1 MARAPRHTAIEGD
14 TPGGRGPN
22 KERTIPVQPT
32 VVSPADAH
40 TLSAP
45 LFARLHALEEGTPE
59 YSYVRNTLVE
69 LNMWLVRQAAR
80 RCRPSAE
87 IHDDVLQVGTIG
99 LIKAI
104 NRFDP
109 TRGHEFEAFA
119 VPTVAGEIKRFFR
132 DATWAVRVPRRLKD
146 CRALLRAQAV
156 AFEQGTGRA
165 PTVAE
170 LVERTGL
177 SEEEV
182 VQGLRAAEGY
192 GTVSLDAPAESAAD
206 GLTLADRLGGDDP
219 ALGRTDDL
227 LTVAPLVA
235 ALSDRERAILAMR
248 YLQDMTQSQI
258 GAELGISQMHVSR
271 LLTRTLTTLRAQ
283 VAGTT

>member
-1 MARAPRHTAIEGD
+1 MP
-14 TPGGRGPN
+14 P
-22 KERTIPVQPT
+22 QT
-32 VVSPADAH
+32 VVVGPADAH
-40 TLSAP
+40 ALSEP
-45 LFARLHALEEGTPE
+45 LFARLRELEEGTGE

-69 LNMWLVRQAAR
+69 LNMWVVRQAAR
-80 RCRPSAE
+80 RFRPSAE
-87 IHDDVLQVGTIG
+87 IHDDVLQVGTVG

-109 TRGHEFEAFA
+109 TRGFEFEAFA

-132 DATWAVRVPRRLKD
+132 DTTWAVRVPRRLKD
-146 CRALLRAQAV
+146 CRALLREQAV
-156 AFEQGTGRA
+156 AFEQREGRA

-177 SEEEV
+177 AEDEV
-182 VQGLRAAEGY
+182 VDGLRAAEGY
-192 GTVSLDAPAESAAD
+192 GTVSLDAPAEAGAD

-227 LTVAPLVA
+227 VTVAPLVA
-235 ALSDRERAILAMR
+235 ALPERERTLLAMR

-258 GAELGISQMHVSR
+258 GVELGISQMHVSR
-271 LLTRTLTTLRAQ
+271 LLTRTLATLRSAL
-283 VAGTT
+283 ADRA

>member
-1 MARAPRHTAIEGD
+1 MP
-14 TPGGRGPN
+14 P
-22 KERTIPVQPT
+22 QT
-32 VVSPADAH
+32 VVVGPADAH
-40 TLSAP
+40 ALSEP
-45 LFARLHALEEGTPE
+45 LFARLRELEEGTAE

-69 LNMWLVRQAAR
+69 LNMWVVRQAAR
-80 RCRPSAE
+80 RFRPSAE
-87 IHDDVLQVGTIG
+87 THDDVLQVGTVG

-109 TRGHEFEAFA
+109 TRGFEFEAFA

-132 DATWAVRVPRRLKD
+132 DTTWAVRVPRRLKD
-146 CRALLRAQAV
+146 CRALLREQAV
-156 AFEQGTGRA
+156 AFEQREGRA

-177 SEEEV
+177 AEDEV
-182 VQGLRAAEGY
+182 VDGLRAAEGY
-192 GTVSLDAPAESAAD
+192 GTVSLDAPAEAGAD

-227 LTVAPLVA
+227 VTVAPLVA
-235 ALSDRERAILAMR
+235 ALPERERALLAMR

-258 GAELGISQMHVSR
+258 GVELGISQMHVSR
-271 LLTRTLTTLRAQ
+271 LLTRTLATLRSAL
-283 VAGTT
+283 ADRA